1 MLPTLSQL
9 LAGRIDNR
17 LSNGD
22 WGLIAASAGM
32 AFVSRKM
39 RSPFRKISPAN
50 LFFLLFCAGR
60 EATVGAARVVGIVSR
75 GFFRGV
81 EDNADN
87 MSVPQLFTGFL
98 RRLGRSRIRANDE
111 KHSIRQP

>member
-1 MLPTLSQL
+1 
-9 LAGRIDNR
+9 
-17 LSNGD
+17 
-22 WGLIAASAGM
+22 M

-39 RSPFRKISPAN
+39 RSPFRKSSPAN
-50 LFFLLFCAGR
+50 PFFLLFHAGR
-60 EATVGAARVVGIVSR
+60 KAAVGAARIVGIVSR

-111 KHSIRQP
+111 EHSIRQPSEHAGVGNWKGGGRINNNPIKCGLGA